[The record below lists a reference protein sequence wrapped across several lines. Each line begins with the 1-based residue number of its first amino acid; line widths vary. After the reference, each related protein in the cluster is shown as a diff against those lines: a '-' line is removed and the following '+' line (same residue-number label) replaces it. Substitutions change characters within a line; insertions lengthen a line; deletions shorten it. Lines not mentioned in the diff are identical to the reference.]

1 MKKFVLSL
9 AMLLGFA
16 LTSEAQIEKGSYM
29 LGGRLDV
36 LTNGATR
43 TMLELDAAYFFTDRL
58 AFGLATFGFLEG
70 PFYVGIQSRYL
81 WPIMENTYVFGQAGV
96 YASDTDLRF
105 SAAPGVMYFLNERV
119 ALEGRIGGIG
129 GGGIGLSLIF

>member
-1 MKKFVLSL
+1 MKKFVLCMG
-9 AMLLGFA
+9 MLLGFA
-16 LTSEAQIEKGSYM
+16 MISEAQIQKGNYM
-29 LGGRLDV
+29 LGGNLDI
-36 LTNGATR
+36 LTNGGTR
-43 TMLELDAAYFFTDRL
+43 SLLELDAAYFFTDRL

-70 PFYVGIQSRYL
+70 PFFVGVQSRYL
-81 WPIMENTYVFGQAGV
+81 WPVLENTYVFGQAGV